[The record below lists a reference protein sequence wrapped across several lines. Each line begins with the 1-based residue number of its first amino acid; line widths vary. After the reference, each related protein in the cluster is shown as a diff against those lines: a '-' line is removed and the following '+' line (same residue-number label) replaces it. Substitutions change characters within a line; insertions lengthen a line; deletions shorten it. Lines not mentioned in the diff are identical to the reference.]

1 MQKNI
6 YYFLTTSSECHYF
19 VLQIIVLLTRYCYI
33 SDTRLRV
40 RSYHFILLDIEM
52 EKGMVTVMDSLR
64 KDISEYKE
72 IRNSFAR

>member
-6 YYFLTTSSECHYF
+6 YYFLTTLSECHYF

-40 RSYHFILLDIEM
+40 RIYHFIPIDIEM
-52 EKGMVTVMDSLR
+52 EKGMVTLMDSLR
-64 KDISEYKE
+64 KDIDEYIE
-72 IRNSFAR
+72 IKNSFAR

>member
-1 MQKNI
+1 MHKNI

-40 RSYHFILLDIEM
+40 RSYHFILIDIELD
-52 EKGMVTVMDSLR
+52 KGMVTVMDSLR
-64 KDISEYKE
+64 KDISEYIE
-72 IRNSFAR
+72 IKNSFAR